1 MRNNMKFL
9 DTVKFDSQGLVPAII
24 QAKTGEVLMLGWMN
38 KEALQRTIATGK
50 VHFWSRSRKK
60 LWMKGEKS
68 GHYQLLREIY
78 LDCDNDTLLIKVEQ
92 VKAACHTGYRSC
104 FFRKVTPRGD
114 LEIIGKKIFEPK
126 EVYQ

>member
-104 FFRKVTPRGD
+104 FFRKVTPQGD